1 MMFSQLKRI
10 TIGIFIVGLMN
21 NPTECLDLF
30 ISYGREVLSI
40 ITGIDDCV
48 LLMEF
53 AKAVQ
58 IFIRNVSD
66 EQLSV
71 ALDVVQSI
79 REILSSSDE
88 RVIRIMRYNNVTFLV
103 DEGFNERKSNP

>member
-1 MMFSQLKRI
+1 MI
-10 TIGIFIVGLMN
+10 T
-21 NPTECLDLF
+21 D
-30 ISYGREVLSI
+30 
-40 ITGIDDCV
+40 IDDSV
-48 LLMEF
+48 LLIEF

-58 IFIRNVSD
+58 MFIRNVSH

-79 REILSSSDE
+79 RETLSSSDE